1 MGNSNIGFNRVV
13 ETLYSFPIDEKIELK
28 TLLEHNIAETR
39 RNEIANNF
47 KKAQSEQ
54 SEGTLKFSDSIE
66 DLKKMPH

>member
-13 ETLYSFPIDEKIELK
+13 ETIYSLPIDEKIELK

-47 KKAQSEQ
+47 KKAQSEH
-54 SEGTLKFSDSIE
+54 SEDTLKFSDSIE
-66 DLKKMPH
+66 DLKKML